1 VEVRPGYKRTEVG
14 VIPDDWKVERIA
26 DIAEIFGGGTPS
38 TTVAEYW
45 DGQIPWV
52 SAGDVSRSSGRYVN
66 DTADRIS
73 ELGLASCSA
82 RMMPTG
88 TTIIIARGATV
99 GRMAQLG
106 SPMAFNQTCYGL
118 LPVSGTDQDY
128 LYYAMLFSVNSMRTL
143 TYGTIFGTITTNSFG
158 QWQIPLPSFPEQ
170 QAIAEALSDVDAF
183 IATLDR
189 LIAKK
194 RAIKQGAMQQL
205 LTGQTRLPGFSGRTG
220 YKQTKVGM
228 IPKDWEAKRIGEL
241 FEVTSSKR
249 VFQSE
254 WKTKGV
260 PFYRARELAV
270 LGEQGFVENELF
282 ISREMYDAYKNT
294 YGVPKVGDILVT
306 GVGTLGK
313 VYVVSDDHEFYF
325 KDGNIIW
332 FKSSGRASSDYVR
345 QLYLTQLVIRQI
357 ENASAGTTVGTY
369 TISGAKETII
379 PFPPLPEQRVI
390 AAVLSDMDAEIAALE
405 ARREKT
411 RALKLG
417 MMQELLTGKT
427 RLV

>member
-1 VEVRPGYKRTEVG
+1 
-14 VIPDDWKVERIA
+14 
-26 DIAEIFGGGTPS
+26 
-38 TTVAEYW
+38 
-45 DGQIPWV
+45 
-52 SAGDVSRSSGRYVN
+52 
-66 DTADRIS
+66 
-73 ELGLASCSA
+73 
-82 RMMPTG
+82 
-88 TTIIIARGATV
+88 
-99 GRMAQLG
+99 
-106 SPMAFNQTCYGL
+106 L
-118 LPVSGTDQDY
+118 LPYSGTDRDY
-128 LYYAMLFSVNSMRTL
+128 LYYAMLFSVNSMRAL

-158 QWQIPLPSFPEQ
+158 QWQIPLPSFSEQ
-170 QAIAEALSDVDAF
+170 QAIAAALGDVDAL
-183 IATLDR
+183 IAALDR

-205 LTGQTRLPGFSGRTG
+205 LTGQTRLPGFSDRTG
-220 YKQTKVGM
+220 YKQTEVGM
-228 IPKDWEAKRIGEL
+228 IPEDWKAKRIGEL

-282 ISREMYDAYKNT
+282 ISREMYDAYKNA
-294 YGVPKVGDILVT
+294 YGVPKIGDILVT

-345 QLYLTQLVIRQI
+345 QLYLTRLVTKQI

-379 PFPPLPEQRVI
+379 PFPPLPEQRAI
-390 AAVLSDMDAEIAALE
+390 AAILSDMDAEIAALE

-411 RALKLG
+411 RALKQG